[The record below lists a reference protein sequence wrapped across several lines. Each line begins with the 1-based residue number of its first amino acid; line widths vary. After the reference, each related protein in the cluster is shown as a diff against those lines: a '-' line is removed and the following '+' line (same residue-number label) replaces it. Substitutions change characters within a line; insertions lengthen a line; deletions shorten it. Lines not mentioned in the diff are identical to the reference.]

1 MICYYIEDIGAVA
14 KCSSERAEVYFIYD
28 ASDGWVRDE
37 WNIVP
42 EYLDE
47 SEAIKEISE
56 KEMKQRISSGYTFS
70 LKAYLEQNH
79 IEEDNGTIEDV
90 VKEIA
95 KRSHSAI
102 SRGTVRELLSGLLAD
117 EERKEYFFDA
127 PSKECQILI
136 VLMEMRKTS
145 LSDSRLMDVVSRLQS
160 ELVLSDEDI
169 RYYRGQTEEA
179 EYSAA
184 EEIALQAIA
193 RGDFESAKIC
203 LEKAIGEE
211 EEKYA
216 NMTEVECRCASELME
231 AMLYVFWFQPAHEVK
246 WVFSPIDRYY
256 RLLGST
262 LINMKKPREAKTA
275 LAKALLWNPTGL
287 ISMFEYMEALKQLN
301 DYETYGHL
309 ARMSFRYAFRKGQFA
324 RCLRNMGFYLIE
336 IDDYASAAVCF
347 QESLQWEDAGTA
359 KSELDYIRH
368 VTGDPVPEVTEELKE
383 EVSDEYDISFTPN
396 KQVTGLA
403 YQMAKNN
410 YNDGDYKAS
419 RYFFEI
425 LYELTNDEEIL
436 DLLGYLGNKGG
447 TENE

>member
-14 KCSSERAEVYFIYD
+14 KCSSERAEVFFIYD

-47 SEAIKEISE
+47 SEAIKVISE

-70 LKAYLEQNH
+70 LKAYLEQNP
-79 IEEDNGTIEDV
+79 IGEDSGTIEDIV
-90 VKEIA
+90 EEIV
-95 KRSHSAI
+95 KRSRSAI
-102 SRGTVRELLSGLLAD
+102 TRGTVRELLSGLLAN
-117 EERKEYFFDA
+117 EEMKEYFFDA

-136 VLMEMRKTS
+136 VLMEMRKTF
-145 LSDSRLMDVVSRLQS
+145 LSDSRLMDAVSKLQS

-169 RYYRGQTEEA
+169 LYYHGQTDEA
-179 EYSAA
+179 DNGTA
-184 EEIALQAIA
+184 EVIALHAIA
-193 RGDFESAKIC
+193 QGDFEAARKC
-203 LEKAIGEE
+203 LERAISE
-211 EEKYA
+211 EEKNYDSF
-216 NMTEVECRCASELME
+216 TEVECRCASELME
-231 AMLYVFWFQPAHEVK
+231 AMLYVFWFQPAREVK

-275 LAKALLWNPTGL
+275 LAKSLLWNPTGL

-309 ARMSFRYAFRKGQFA
+309 ARMSFRYAFKRDQFA
-324 RCLRNMGFYLIE
+324 RCLRNMGYYLIE
-336 IDDYASAAVCF
+336 TEDYTSAAVCF
-347 QESLQWEDAGTA
+347 QESLQWEDAVTA
-359 KSELDYIRH
+359 KSELDYIGH
-368 VTGDPVPEVTEELKE
+368 VTGEPVPGVTEELKKA
-383 EVSDEYDISFTPN
+383 VSDEYDISFTPN

-436 DLLGYLGNKGG
+436 DLLGYLGDKGG
-447 TENE
+447 TEDE